1 MLKIT
6 LYGIPETVTDWVSN
20 VTSGSVFDLLWKA
33 LVVVVVLVGAALLA
47 SLGTVGAVFAFAML
61 AALIRDY
68 PRRVV
73 KNVWN
78 REWAEVSGPW

>member
-20 VTSGSVFDLLWKA
+20 VTSGSVFDLVWK
-33 LVVVVVLVGAALLA
+33 LFVLVFVVVAAALLA

-61 AALIRDY
+61 AALIGEY
-68 PRRVV
+68 PRQLVR
-73 KNVWN
+73 NVWN
-78 REWAEVSGPW
+78 REWAEVSAPW